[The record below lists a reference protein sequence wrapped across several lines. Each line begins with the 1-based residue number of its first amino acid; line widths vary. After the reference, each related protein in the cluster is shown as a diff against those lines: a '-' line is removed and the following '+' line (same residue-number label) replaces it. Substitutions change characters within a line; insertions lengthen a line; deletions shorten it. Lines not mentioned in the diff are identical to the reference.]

1 MKKKQ
6 NYKKS
11 KKIPGTP
18 GRITNEEKAK
28 NSITWQELCK

>member
-1 MKKKQ
+1 MKKQ
-6 NYKKS
+6 QYKKKG